1 MDLPVIPELGNI
13 DKDQALWFLIQ
24 ALTENEIALAR
35 LMEAE
40 ANKVMMA
47 FTAFKNQTI
56 NTTELLAITESVQRT
71 LTCVNQQQILLNNK
85 LYDIRQLITKLN
97 IN

>member
-1 MDLPVIPELGNI
+1 MDIPVIPELGNI
-13 DKDQALWFLIQ
+13 DKDQVLWFLLQ
-24 ALTENEIALAR
+24 AITENEIALAR

-40 ANKVMMA
+40 AKKVMMV

-56 NTTELLAITESVQRT
+56 DITELLAITESVQRT